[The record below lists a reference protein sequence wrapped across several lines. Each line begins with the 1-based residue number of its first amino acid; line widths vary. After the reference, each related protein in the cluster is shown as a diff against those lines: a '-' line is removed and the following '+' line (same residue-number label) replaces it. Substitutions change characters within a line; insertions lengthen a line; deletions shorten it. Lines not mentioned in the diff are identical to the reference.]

1 MLVGGGEGGGLN
13 RQGIAVRWVH
23 TCLCGKCMTGAN
35 EANSG
40 RTQRK
45 TREAAPGHIWMNKE
59 MLRTPRGSL
68 IELNLSAHMND
79 CAPTTTLFYLPPDCH
94 TATGS
99 ALEPPLYSL
108 SSKNWG
114 DAASTDPGRF
124 LLLPHGPG
132 AHNQS
137 QAIARCCR
145 GSPNTNA
152 AY

>member
-1 MLVGGGEGGGLN
+1 M
-13 RQGIAVRWVH
+13 IAPP
-23 TCLCGKCMTGAN
+23 T
-35 EANSG
+35 
-40 RTQRK
+40 
-45 TREAAPGHIWMNKE
+45 
-59 MLRTPRGSL
+59 
-68 IELNLSAHMND
+68 
-79 CAPTTTLFYLPPDCH
+79 TTTLFYLPPDCH

-137 QAIARCCR
+137 QAIARRCR

-152 AY
+152 AYCM